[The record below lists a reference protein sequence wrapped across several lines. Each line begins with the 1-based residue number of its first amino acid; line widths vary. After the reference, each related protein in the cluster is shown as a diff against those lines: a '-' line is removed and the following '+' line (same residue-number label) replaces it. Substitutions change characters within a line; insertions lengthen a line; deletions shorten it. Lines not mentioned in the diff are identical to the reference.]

1 MTINNNNNKID
12 PSLDVLDSYY
22 RCDETEHVLALTKLA
37 EVDAKTEAA
46 IKQQSEKLVA
56 ELRRR
61 RLSERGLDAFMLQYD
76 LSSEEGIALMC
87 LAEALLRIPD
97 KETVD
102 KLIKDK
108 LTASNWEQHLG
119 KSHSLF
125 VNAATWALMIT
136 GKVLNQP
143 QDHETQANMLTQGL
157 RKLANKGGEP
167 IVRTAVQKA
176 MQILGK
182 QFVKGRTIEE
192 ALERSKEK
200 QKKGYRF
207 SYDMLGE
214 AAYTQKDA
222 ENYFRAYQQAIEAIA
237 KNGPYESPIT
247 APGISV
253 KLSALHPTYTV
264 KKLDR
269 VLTELTAKL
278 KVLAKMAKDANIN
291 LTVDAEEA
299 VRLKLS
305 LAVIK
310 EVMIDPQF
318 ADWKGF
324 GLAVQAYQKR
334 ALVAIEWLI
343 NTAREYKRYLMVRL
357 VKGAYWD
364 SEIKQAQVNGLPA
377 YPVFTR
383 KISTDISY
391 MACVKKLFEAQDVIF
406 PQFATHNAYTLAYVM
421 ACAKEIGTDNY
432 EFQCLHGMGDTLYD
446 QIVEDD
452 STLTCRVYAPVGSHE
467 SLLAYLVRRLLENGA
482 NTSFVNRIVN
492 QNLPVS
498 ELIENP
504 INKIKELKDIPHP
517 KITLPIDLYGK
528 SRKNSLGADLWES
541 KVFDPML
548 QYAKKS
554 THRINALPTA
564 IKHDDSIL
572 AQCEQKEVLSPID
585 NRIILGVAYQA
596 DEFILNKTLERAEI
610 AFRRISAE
618 SIDNRLNALEKV
630 ANLLEINRQEAIRL
644 LILEA
649 GKSLEDAISEIRE
662 AVDFCRYYR
671 LQVLEKFASPELLP
685 GPTGEHNQLSLHGRG
700 VIACISPWNFPLAI
714 FMGQIA
720 AALAAGNSVIAKPA
734 QQTPL
739 IGAWVVDLIHE
750 AGFDSDVVQLLP
762 GKGSVIGDRLIE
774 DPRIAGVMFTGSTE
788 TAQHINIKLAQRQG
802 AIVPFIAETGGQNA
816 MIVDSSALPEQVVS
830 DVIQSAFQSAGQRC
844 SALRVL
850 FIQEDI
856 YDKVITMLVGAMNE
870 LTVGNTLRFSTDI
883 GPIIDHASVK
893 KLKNHET
900 ALREI
905 GKLIGRIE
913 LSGECEQGSFFSPCA
928 YEIDNLSQ
936 LTEEHFGPILHVIK
950 FKNNGFSEVLAQIE
964 NTGFGLTLG
973 IHSRIDE
980 TIQYIIEHAKVGN
993 IYVNRN
999 MIGAVVG
1006 VQPFGGEG
1014 LSGTGPKAGGPNYVT
1029 RLAVERTLCINT
1041 TASGGNASLMAIG
1054 D

>member
-1 MTINNNNNKID
+1 MDST
-12 PSLDVLDSYY
+12 SLDNLDRFY
-22 RCDETEHVLALTKLA
+22 RCDETEHVLNLVKLA
-37 EVDAKTEAA
+37 EVDAKTDLA
-46 IKQQSEKLVA
+46 IKQQAEKLVA
-56 ELRRR
+56 EVRKR

-108 LTASNWEQHLG
+108 LTSSNWEQHLG

-136 GKVLNQP
+136 GKVLTEP
-143 QDHETQANMLTQGL
+143 QNNKNHANILSQSL

-192 ALERSKEK
+192 ALDRSKEK
-200 QKKGYRF
+200 QKNGYRF

-222 ENYFRAYQQAIEAIA
+222 EAYFSAYQKAIEAIA
-237 KNGPYESPIT
+237 KNGPYDSPIT
-247 APGISV
+247 APGVSV

-264 KKLDR
+264 KKSER
-269 VLTELTAKL
+269 VLSELTIKL
-278 KVLAKMAKDANIN
+278 KVLAKMAKEANIN

-305 LAVIK
+305 LSVIK
-310 EVMIDPQF
+310 EIITDPQF
-318 ADWKGF
+318 SDWKGF

-334 ALVAIEWLI
+334 AIAVLEWLI
-343 NTAREYKRYLMVRL
+343 AQARENKRYLMVRL

-364 SEIKQAQVNGLPA
+364 SEIKHAQVHGLEG

-391 MACVKKLFEAQDVIF
+391 MACVKKLFEAQDCIY

-421 ACAKEIGTDNY
+421 ACAKTIGTDNY

-446 QIVEDD
+446 QIVEDA
-452 STLTCRVYAPVGSHE
+452 STLTCRVYAPVGSHQ

-504 INKIKELKDIPHP
+504 IDKIKELKEIPHP
-517 KITLPIDLYGK
+517 KICLPINLYGEN
-528 SRKNSLGADLWES
+528 RKNSKGLDFSEPKIYEPIL
-541 KVFDPML
+541 D
-548 QYAKKS
+548 YARNSQTK
-554 THRINALPTA
+554 INALSTIVKTNA
-564 IKHDDSIL
+564 EL
-572 AQCEQKEVLSPID
+572 AKLCETKQKFSPID
-585 NRIILGVAYQA
+585 SKLMIGTVYEANDL
-596 DEFILNKTLERAEI
+596 ILNKTLEAAQN
-610 AFRRISAE
+610 AFERMSLKPADIRI
-618 SIDNRLNALEKV
+618 NALEKL
-630 ANLLEINRQEAIRL
+630 ADLLEANRQEAIRL
-644 LILEA
+644 LILEG
-649 GKSLEDAISEIRE
+649 GKTIEDAISEIRE

-671 LQVLEKFASPELLP
+671 LQAIEKFSVPQILV

-700 VIACISPWNFPLAI
+700 VVLCISPWNFPLAI
-714 FMGQIA
+714 FMGQVT
-720 AALAAGNSVIAKPA
+720 AALAAGNAVIAKPA

-739 IGAWVVDLIHE
+739 IAAWIVDLMHQ
-750 AGFDSDVVQLLP
+750 AGFDTDVVQLIL
-762 GKGSVIGDRLIE
+762 GRGSVIGDKLIE
-774 DPRIAGVMFTGSTE
+774 DERISVVMFTGSTE
-788 TAQHINIKLAQRQG
+788 TAQHINMKLAKRRG
-802 AIVPFIAETGGQNA
+802 PIVPFIAETGGQNA
-816 MIVDSSALPEQVVS
+816 MIVDSSALPEQVVA
-830 DVIQSAFQSAGQRC
+830 DVIESAFQSAGQRC
-844 SALRVL
+844 SALRAL

-856 YDKVITMLVGAMNE
+856 YDKVMHMLTGAMEE
-870 LTVGNTLRFSTDI
+870 LKVGNTLYIQTDI
-883 GPIIDHASVK
+883 GPIIDNASVQ
-893 KLKNHET
+893 KLRDHEKE
-900 ALREI
+900 LQNI
-905 GKLIGRIE
+905 GKFIAKIK
-913 LSGECEQGSFFSPCA
+913 LSSDNEQGSYFEPCA
-928 YEIDNLSQ
+928 YEIESLSQ
-936 LTEEHFGPILHVIK
+936 LTEEHFGPILHIIK
-950 FKNNGFSEVLAQIE
+950 FKNDKLDEVLAQIE
-964 NTGFGLTLG
+964 RTGYGLTLG
-973 IHSRIDE
+973 IHSRIDD
-980 TIQYIIEHAKVGN
+980 TIQYIVERAKVGN
-993 IYVNRN
+993 VYVNRN

-1054 D
+1054 E

>member
-1 MTINNNNNKID
+1 MTKNNKMD
-12 PSLDVLDSYY
+12 LLSLDSLDLYY
-22 RCDETEHVLALTKLA
+22 RCDETQQVLALVKLA
-37 EVDAKTEAA
+37 QVDAKTDLV
-46 IKQQSEKLVA
+46 IKQQAEKLVA
-56 ELRRR
+56 EVRKR

-136 GKVLNQP
+136 GKVLTEP
-143 QDHETQANMLTQGL
+143 QTNEKQANILSQSL

-192 ALERSKEK
+192 ALDRSKEK
-200 QKKGYRF
+200 QKQGYRF

-222 ENYFRAYQQAIEAIA
+222 EEYFRAYQKAIEALA
-237 KNGPYESPIT
+237 KNGPYDSPIT
-247 APGISV
+247 APGVSV

-264 KKLDR
+264 KKLDK

-278 KVLAKMAKDANIN
+278 KILAKMAKEANIN

-299 VRLKLS
+299 IKLKLS
-305 LAVIK
+305 LAIIK
-310 EVMIDPQF
+310 EIIIDPQF
-318 ADWKGF
+318 SEWKGF

-334 ALVAIEWLI
+334 ALAVIDWLTAI
-343 NTAREYKRYLMVRL
+343 ARENKRHLMVRL

-364 SEIKQAQVNGLPA
+364 SEIKQAQVQGMEG

-383 KISTDISY
+383 KISTDISF
-391 MACVKKLFEAQDVIF
+391 MACVKKLFEAQDVIY
-406 PQFATHNAYTLAYVM
+406 PQFATHNAYSLAYVM
-421 ACAKEIGTDNY
+421 ACAKAIGTDYY
-432 EFQCLHGMGDTLYD
+432 EVQCLHGMGDTLYD
-446 QIVEDD
+446 QIVED
-452 STLTCRVYAPVGSHE
+452 SSPLTCRIYAPVGNHQ

-492 QNLPVS
+492 QNLAVS

-504 INKIKELKDIPHP
+504 IDKIKELKEISHP
-517 KITLPIDLYGK
+517 KISLPKNLYGE
-528 SRKNSLGADLWES
+528 SRQNSSGLDLSEP
-541 KVFDPML
+541 KVFEPIL
-548 QYAKKS
+548 NYAKKS
-554 THRINALPTA
+554 VIKIDAFPTVVKSDAQLIKHCKAKDVVSPIDSNIALGTAYEADELVLNTTLERAQLAFHRISQDLADKRINALE
-564 IKHDDSIL
+564 KL
-572 AQCEQKEVLSPID
+572 AD
-585 NRIILGVAYQA
+585 
-596 DEFILNKTLERAEI
+596 
-610 AFRRISAE
+610 
-618 SIDNRLNALEKV
+618 
-630 ANLLEINRQEAIRL
+630 LLEQNHQEAIRL

-649 GKSLEDAISEIRE
+649 GKTLEDAIAEIRE

-671 LQVLEKFASPELLP
+671 LQVIEKFATPQVLF
-685 GPTGEHNQLSLHGRG
+685 GPTGEHNQISLHGRG
-700 VIACISPWNFPLAI
+700 VVACISPWNFPLAI
-714 FMGQIA
+714 FIGQVT
-720 AALAAGNSVIAKPA
+720 AALAAGNTVIAKPA
-734 QQTPL
+734 QQTTL
-739 IGAWVVDLIHE
+739 IASWIVDLMHE
-750 AGFDSDVVQLLP
+750 AGFETDVVQLLS
-762 GKGSVIGDRLIE
+762 GKGSVIGDKLIE
-774 DPRIAGVMFTGSTE
+774 DHRIAAIMFTGSTE
-788 TAQHINIKLAQRQG
+788 TAQHINLKLAQRRG
-802 AIVPFIAETGGQNA
+802 PIVPFIAETGGQNA

-830 DVIQSAFQSAGQRC
+830 DVIESAFQSAGQRC

-856 YDKVITMLVGAMNE
+856 YDKVMTMLIGAMQE
-870 LTVGNTLRFSTDI
+870 LIIGNPTRIQSDI
-883 GPIIDHASVK
+883 GPIIDHASVQ
-893 KLKNHET
+893 KLKDHEH
-900 ALREI
+900 ALKSI
-905 GKLIGRIE
+905 GKLIARVE
-913 LSGECEQGSFFSPCA
+913 LSSECEHGSFFEPCA
-928 YEIDNLSQ
+928 YEIDSLDK

-950 FKNNGFSEVLAQIE
+950 FKNDGLSDVLAQIE
-964 NTGFGLTLG
+964 KTGYGLTLG

-980 TIQYIIEHAKVGN
+980 TIQYILTRAKVGN

>member
-1 MTINNNNNKID
+1 MTINNNNKID
-12 PSLDVLDSYY
+12 ATLDNLDPYY

-37 EVDAKTEAA
+37 EVDAKTDLV
-46 IKQQSEKLVA
+46 IKQQAEKLVA
-56 ELRRR
+56 EVRKR

-76 LSSEEGIALMC
+76 LSSDEGIALMC

-143 QDHETQANMLTQGL
+143 QNHEIQANTLSQSL

-192 ALERSKEK
+192 ALERSKEREK
-200 QKKGYRF
+200 IGYRY

-222 ENYFRAYQQAIEAIA
+222 ENYFRAYQEAIEAIA
-237 KNGPYESPIT
+237 KNGPYDSPIT

-253 KLSALHPTYTV
+253 KLSALHPSYTV
-264 KKLDR
+264 KKADR

-278 KVLAKMAKDANIN
+278 KMLAKMAKEANIN
-291 LTVDAEEA
+291 LTVDAEESF
-299 VRLKLS
+299 RLKIS
-305 LAVIK
+305 LAVMK
-310 EVMIDPQF
+310 EVIVDPQF
-318 ADWKGF
+318 ADWQGF
-324 GLAVQAYQKR
+324 GLAVQSYQKR
-334 ALVAIEWLI
+334 ALAVVEWLI
-343 NTAREYKRYLMVRL
+343 AIARENKRYLMVRL

-364 SEIKQAQVNGLPA
+364 SEIKQAQVNGLPG

-391 MACVKKLFEAQDVIF
+391 MACVKKLFEAQDVIY

-421 ACAKEIGTDNY
+421 ACAKQIGTDNY

-446 QIVEDD
+446 QIVEDN
-452 STLTCRVYAPVGSHE
+452 SPLTCRIYAPVGSHE

-504 INKIKELKDIPHP
+504 IDKIKELKEIPHS
-517 KITLPIDLYGK
+517 KIALPIDLYGK
-528 SRKNSLGADLWES
+528 SRKNSLGADLWEP
-541 KVFDPML
+541 KVFEPML
-548 QYAKKS
+548 QYAKKTS
-554 THRINALPTA
+554 HQINALPTVV
-564 IKHDDSIL
+564 KHNEL
-572 AQCEQKEVLSPID
+572 LLNKCELKEVVSPID
-585 NRIILGVAYQA
+585 NRVILGVVYQA
-596 DEFILNKTLERAEI
+596 DESILDKTLEKAQS
-610 AFRRISAE
+610 AFQRISIEPVAIR
-618 SIDNRLNALEKV
+618 IDALEKLGD
-630 ANLLEINRQEAIRL
+630 LLESNRQEAIRL

-649 GKSLEDAISEIRE
+649 GKTLEDAITEIRE

-671 LQVLEKFASPELLP
+671 LQVIQKFASPEILQ
-685 GPTGEHNQLSLHGRG
+685 GPTGEHNQLSLYGRG
-700 VIACISPWNFPLAI
+700 VVACISPWNFPLAI
-714 FMGQIA
+714 FIGQIT
-720 AALAAGNSVIAKPA
+720 AALAAGNAVVAKPA

-739 IGAWVVDLIHE
+739 IGAWAVNLIHE
-750 AGFDSDVVQLLP
+750 AGFDNDVIQLLP
-762 GKGSVIGDRLIE
+762 GKGSVIGDKLIE
-774 DPRIAGVMFTGSTE
+774 DTRISAVMFTGSTE
-788 TAQHINIKLAQRQG
+788 TAQHINIKLAQRKG
-802 AIVPFIAETGGQNA
+802 PIVPFIAETGGQNA

-856 YDKVITMLVGAMNE
+856 YDKVMIMLVGAMNE
-870 LTVGNTLRFSTDI
+870 LIVGNTLKISTDI
-883 GPIIDHASVK
+883 GPIIDKASVK
-893 KLKNHET
+893 KLKDHE
-900 ALREI
+900 AELNKI
-905 GKLIGRIE
+905 GQLIGRIE
-913 LSGECEQGSFFSPCA
+913 LSGECEHGSFFEPCA
-928 YEIDNLSQ
+928 YQMNNLAQ

-950 FKNNGFSEVLAQIE
+950 FKNDGLADVLAQIE
-964 NTGFGLTLG
+964 KTGFGLTLG

-980 TIQYIIEHAKVGN
+980 TIQYILERAKVGN

>member
-1 MTINNNNNKID
+1 M
-12 PSLDVLDSYY
+12 LDASY
-22 RCDETEHVLALTKLA
+22 RCDETEHVLALVKIA
-37 EVDAKTEAA
+37 EVDAKTELT
-46 IKQQSEKLVA
+46 IKQQTEKLVS
-56 ELRRR
+56 ELRKR
-61 RLSERGLDAFMLQYD
+61 RLNERGLDAFMLQYD
-76 LSSEEGIALMC
+76 LSSEEGVSLMC
-87 LAEALLRIPD
+87 LAEALLRIPN
-97 KETVD
+97 KETAD

-136 GKVLNQP
+136 GKVLNQSNS
-143 QDHETQANMLTQGL
+143 HEVQSNILSQSL

-222 ENYFRAYQQAIEAIA
+222 EQYFRAYQQAIEAIA

-247 APGISV
+247 APGVSV

-264 KKLDR
+264 KKSDR

-278 KVLAKMAKDANIN
+278 KMLAKMAKEANIN
-291 LTVDAEEA
+291 LTVDAEES

-310 EVMIDPQF
+310 EILIDPQF

-324 GLAVQAYQKR
+324 GIAVQAYQKR
-334 ALVAIEWLI
+334 ALSVIEWLTL
-343 NTAREYKRYLMVRL
+343 TARENKRYLMIRL

-364 SEIKQAQVNGLPA
+364 SEIKYAQVNGLEG

-383 KISTDISY
+383 KISTDISF
-391 MACVKKLFEAQDVIF
+391 MACVKKLFEAQDVIY
-406 PQFATHNAYTLAYVM
+406 PQFATHNAYTVSYVM
-421 ACAKEIGTDNY
+421 ACAKASKTENY
-432 EFQCLHGMGDTLYD
+432 EFQCLHGMGDSLYD
-446 QIVEDD
+446 QIVENNTQQ
-452 STLTCRVYAPVGSHE
+452 SCRVYAPVGSHE

-498 ELIENP
+498 ELVENP
-504 INKIKELKDIPHP
+504 IDKIKDLKEIPHT
-517 KITLPIDLYGK
+517 KINLPMYLYGK
-528 SRKNSLGADLWES
+528 SRLNSIGVDLWEP
-541 KVFDPML
+541 KVFEAIL
-548 QYAKKS
+548 HYAKKAV
-554 THRINALPTA
+554 HKIKALPTA
-564 IKHDDSIL
+564 VKQHEGL
-572 AQCEQKEVLSPID
+572 MAKCEQQERLSPVD
-585 NRIILGVAYQA
+585 KRLVLGVVYQA
-596 DEFILNKTLERAEI
+596 DEGILYKTLEQGKK
-610 AFRRISAE
+610 AFERISIE
-618 SIDNRLNALEKV
+618 SVENRVKALDKL
-630 ANLLEINRQEAIRL
+630 ADLLEHRRDEAVRL

-649 GKSLEDAISEIRE
+649 GKTLEDALGEVRE

-671 LQVLEKFASPELLP
+671 LQVIEKFLTPELLL

-700 VIACISPWNFPLAI
+700 VVACISPWNFPLAI
-714 FMGQIA
+714 FLGQIT
-720 AALAAGNSVIAKPA
+720 AALAAGNTVIAKPA
-734 QQTPL
+734 QQTVL
-739 IGAWVVDLIHE
+739 IADWAMNLIHE

-762 GKGSVIGDRLIE
+762 GRGSVIGDKLIE
-774 DPRIAGVMFTGSTE
+774 DQRISAVLFTGSTE
-788 TAQHINIKLAQRQG
+788 TAQHIQLKLAQRKG
-802 AIVPFIAETGGQNA
+802 PIVPFIAETGGQNA

-856 YDKVITMLVGAMNE
+856 YDKVMSMLVGAMNE
-870 LTVGNTLRFSTDI
+870 VVVGNPLRIQTDI
-883 GPIIDHASVK
+883 GPIIDSDSVK
-893 KLKNHET
+893 KLRHHEMFLKDK
-900 ALREI
+900 A
-905 GKLIGRIE
+905 KFIGRIK
-913 LSGECEQGSFFSPCA
+913 LSNDCDQGSFFEPCA
-928 YEIDNLSQ
+928 YQIDNLEL

-950 FKNNGFSEVLAQIE
+950 FKHDGLPEVLAQIE
-964 NTGFGLTLG
+964 KTGYGLTLG

-980 TIQYIIEHAKVGN
+980 TIQFIVSRAKVGN

-1006 VQPFGGEG
+1006 IQPFGGEG

>member
-1 MTINNNNNKID
+1 MNNNKID
-12 PSLDVLDSYY
+12 STLDSLDPYY
-22 RCDETEHVLALTKLA
+22 RCDETDHVIALTKLA
-37 EVDAKTEAA
+37 EVDPKTDLF
-46 IKQQSEKLVA
+46 IKQKAEKLVA
-56 ELRRR
+56 EVRKR

-143 QDHETQANMLTQGL
+143 QNHETHANILSQSL

-222 ENYFRAYQQAIEAIA
+222 EHYFRAYQQAIEAVA
-237 KNGPYESPIT
+237 KNGPYDSPIT
-247 APGISV
+247 APGVSV

-264 KKLDR
+264 KKSDR

-278 KVLAKMAKDANIN
+278 KMLAKMAKDANIN

-310 EVMIDPQF
+310 EIIIDPQF

-334 ALVAIEWLI
+334 ALSVVEWLTTI
-343 NTAREYKRYLMVRL
+343 ARENKRYLMVRL

-364 SEIKQAQVNGLPA
+364 SEIKYAQVNGLPG

-391 MACVKKLFEAQDVIF
+391 MACTKKLFEAQDVIY

-421 ACAKEIGTDNY
+421 ACAKAIGTDNY

-446 QIVEDD
+446 QIVEDN
-452 STLTCRVYAPVGSHE
+452 SSMTCRIYAPVGSHE

-504 INKIKELKDIPHP
+504 IDKIKELKEIPHA
-517 KITLPIDLYGK
+517 KISLPIDLYGK
-528 SRKNSLGADLWES
+528 TRKNSMGADLWEP
-541 KVFDPML
+541 KIYEPML
-548 QYAKKS
+548 QYAKKT
-554 THRINALPTA
+554 THQINAFPTA
-564 IKHDDSIL
+564 IKHDEL
-572 AQCEQKEVLSPID
+572 LLNQCEQKEMFSPLD
-585 NRIILGVAYQA
+585 NRILLGKTYQA
-596 DEFILNKTLERAEI
+596 DESTLNKTLERAQV
-610 AFRRISAE
+610 AFERV
-618 SIDNRLNALEKV
+618 SIEPVDNRLAALDKL
-630 ANLLEINRQEAIRL
+630 ANLLETNRQEAIRL

-649 GKSLEDAISEIRE
+649 GKTLEDAIGEIRE
-662 AVDFCRYYR
+662 AIDFCRYYR
-671 LQVLEKFASPELLP
+671 VQALEKFATPQLLS

-700 VIACISPWNFPLAI
+700 IVACISPWNFPLAI
-714 FMGQIA
+714 FIGQIT
-720 AALAAGNSVIAKPA
+720 AALAAGNTVIAKPA
-734 QQTPL
+734 QQTAL
-739 IGAWVVDLIHE
+739 IAAWAVNLIHE

-762 GKGSVIGDRLIE
+762 GRGSVIGDKLIE
-774 DPRIAGVMFTGSTE
+774 DTRISAVMFTGSTE
-788 TAQHINIKLAQRQG
+788 TAQHINIQLAKRKG
-802 AIVPFIAETGGQNA
+802 PIVPFIAETGGQNA

-856 YDKVITMLVGAMNE
+856 YEKVMTMLVGAMAE
-870 LTVGNTLRFSTDI
+870 LTVGNTLRIQTDI
-883 GPIIDHASVK
+883 GPIIDPQAVK
-893 KLKNHET
+893 KLQNHEM
-900 ALREI
+900 ALKDI

-913 LSGECEQGSFFSPCA
+913 LSSDCQEGSYFEPCA
-928 YEIDNLSQ
+928 YEIDNLAQ

-950 FKNNGFSEVLAQIE
+950 FKNDGLADVLNQIE
-964 NTGFGLTLG
+964 KTGFGLTLG

-980 TIQYIIEHAKVGN
+980 TIQSILERAKVGN

>member
-1 MTINNNNNKID
+1 MTINNNNKID
-12 PSLDVLDSYY
+12 ATLDSLDPYY

-37 EVDAKTEAA
+37 EVDAKTDLV
-46 IKQQSEKLVA
+46 IKQQAEKLVA
-56 ELRRR
+56 EVRKR

-76 LSSEEGIALMC
+76 LSSDEGIALMC

-143 QDHETQANMLTQGL
+143 QNHETQANMLSQSL

-200 QKKGYRF
+200 EKRGYRF

-222 ENYFRAYQQAIEAIA
+222 ENYFRAYQEAIEAIA

-264 KKLDR
+264 KKSDR
-269 VLTELTAKL
+269 VLTELTAKV
-278 KVLAKMAKDANIN
+278 KMLAKMAKEANIN

-310 EVMIDPQF
+310 EVMVDPQF

-324 GLAVQAYQKR
+324 GLAVQSYQKR
-334 ALVAIEWLI
+334 ALAVIEWLI
-343 NTAREYKRYLMVRL
+343 NTARENKRYLMVRL

-364 SEIKQAQVNGLPA
+364 SEIKQAQVNGLPG

-391 MACVKKLFEAQDVIF
+391 MACVKKLFEAQDVIY

-421 ACAKEIGTDNY
+421 ACANETGTDNY

-452 STLTCRVYAPVGSHE
+452 SPLTCRIYAPVGSHE

-504 INKIKELKDIPHP
+504 IDKIKDLKEIPHS
-517 KITLPIDLYGK
+517 KIALPIDMYGK
-528 SRKNSLGADLWES
+528 SRKNSLGADLWEP
-541 KVFDPML
+541 KVFEPML
-548 QYAKKS
+548 HYAKKTTS
-554 THRINALPTA
+554 KMNALPTA
-564 IKHDDSIL
+564 VKHDEVL
-572 AQCEQKEVLSPID
+572 LTQCELKEVVSPID
-585 NRIILGVAYQA
+585 NRLILGVVYQA
-596 DEFILNKTLERAEI
+596 DALILNKTLQRGYI
-610 AFRRISAE
+610 AFQRISME
-618 SIDNRLNALEKV
+618 SVDNRVAALEKL
-630 ANLLEINRQEAIRL
+630 ADLLEMNRQEAIRL
-644 LILEA
+644 LILEG
-649 GKSLEDAISEIRE
+649 GKTLEDAIGEVRE

-671 LQVLEKFASPELLP
+671 VQAIEKFATPEILS

-700 VIACISPWNFPLAI
+700 VVACISPWNFPLAI
-714 FMGQIA
+714 FLGQIT
-720 AALAAGNSVIAKPA
+720 AALAAGNAVIAKPA

-739 IGAWVVDLIHE
+739 IGAWAVNLLHE

-762 GKGSVIGDRLIE
+762 GKGSVIGDKLIE
-774 DPRIAGVMFTGSTE
+774 DSRIAAVMFTGSTE
-788 TAQHINIKLAQRQG
+788 TAQHINIKLAQRLG
-802 AIVPFIAETGGQNA
+802 PIVPFIAETGGQNA

-856 YDKVITMLVGAMNE
+856 YEKVMTMLVGAMNE
-870 LTVGNTLRFSTDI
+870 LVVGNPLGIVTDI
-883 GPIIDHASVK
+883 GPLIDHGSVK
-893 KLKNHET
+893 KLRSHEAELSKT
-900 ALREI
+900 AQ
-905 GKLIGRIE
+905 LIGRIE
-913 LSGECEQGSFFSPCA
+913 LSNDCEEGSFFEPCA
-928 YEIDNLSQ
+928 YQIDNLDK

-950 FKNNGFSEVLAQIE
+950 FKNDALDDVLAQIE
-964 NTGFGLTLG
+964 KTGYGLTLG

-980 TIQYIIEHAKVGN
+980 TIQYILARAKVGN

-1029 RLAVERTLCINT
+1029 RLAIERTLCINT